1 MLGLDDFFSKRA
13 LEGYK
18 PSAIREI
25 LKYSS
30 DPSIISFGGGY
41 PDPQYFPKEHFTE
54 AMDYVLSSLTDKA
67 LQYGSTEG
75 VKELREW
82 LVKFEEEEE
91 KVKLELDE
99 IIITI
104 GSQQGFDLLCKVLLD
119 PGDTI
124 IVEEPSYIGALTAFY
139 GFQVNPVSVPM
150 DESGIILE
158 ELENICQNLWKK
170 NIKPKLI
177 YVIPNFQNPAGV
189 TLSLERRA
197 KVLEIASKYNM
208 LVVEDNPYG
217 DLIYEGNK
225 IVPIKSM
232 DAEGRVVYLRTFSKI
247 LFPGLRLGWFMG
259 NKSLVRKVVIAKQ
272 SSDLCTTSLGQYA
285 TYEYCRRGYLKPHIE
300 YMATR
305 YARKRNT
312 MIQAIEEYF
321 PPEVKF
327 TRPSGGYF
335 VWLTLP
341 EYINADEM
349 FWKAIE
355 AKVAYVIGSAF
366 HVQGRGKNT
375 IRLSFSQIGEPLI
388 IEGIKRLAKVI
399 TQEMEIFD
407 KTSSAPNY

>member
-1 MLGLDDFFSKRA
+1 MLDLDSFFSKRA
-13 LEGYK
+13 VEGFK

-25 LKYSS
+25 LKYGS

-41 PDPQYFPKEHFTE
+41 PDPQYFPKEYFTE
-54 AMDYVLSSLTDKA
+54 AMDYVLCSLTDKA

-82 LVKFEEEEE
+82 LINFEEEEE

-119 PGDTI
+119 PGDTVL
-124 IVEEPSYIGALTAFY
+124 VEEPSYIGALTAFY

-158 ELENICQNLWKK
+158 ELENICQNLGKK
-170 NIKPKLI
+170 NIKPKFI

-189 TLSLERRA
+189 TLSLERR
-197 KVLEIASKYNM
+197 VRLLEIASKYNM

-217 DLIYEGNK
+217 DLIYEGDK
-225 IVPIKSM
+225 ILPIKSM
-232 DAEGRVVYLRTFSKI
+232 DTEGKVIYLRTFSKI

-259 NKSLVRKVVIAKQ
+259 NKALVRKVVIAKQ

-285 TYEYCRRGYLKPHIE
+285 TYEYCRRGYLKPHVE

-312 MIQAIEEYF
+312 MIKAIEKYF
-321 PPEVKF
+321 PPEVKY

-341 EYINADEM
+341 EYLNADEM

-366 HVQGRGKNT
+366 HVEGRGKNT
-375 IRLSFSQIGEPLI
+375 IRLSFSQVGETAI
-388 IEGIKRLAKVI
+388 TEGIKRLAKVI
-399 TQEMEIFD
+399 TQEIDIFN
-407 KTSSAPNY
+407 KISAISL